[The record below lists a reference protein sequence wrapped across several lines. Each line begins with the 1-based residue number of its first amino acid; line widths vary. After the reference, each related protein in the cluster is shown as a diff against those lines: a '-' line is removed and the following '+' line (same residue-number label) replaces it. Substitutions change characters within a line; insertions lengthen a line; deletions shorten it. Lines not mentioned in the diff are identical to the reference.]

1 MGMPAAPPCSA
12 RVRRHAGH
20 TMESLRPVSLNKLR
34 SPYPAWMV
42 QLDDI
47 DWQIIAA
54 LQEDARTGYRELGR
68 QVVLTAPAV
77 ANRVRRLEEAGVILG
92 YSARI
97 DPAAVGYGVEG
108 FIHIASGG
116 RRQSHAIAAQAKAEP
131 RVLEDHRVAGQSD
144 HIIRVVAESLSALEP
159 FIEAL
164 NDDGRPMTSLVFSS
178 PKRWSPVPRPGVA

>member
-1 MGMPAAPPCSA
+1 MI
-12 RVRRHAGH
+12 
-20 TMESLRPVSLNKLR
+20 
-34 SPYPAWMV
+34 

-54 LQEDARTGYRELGR
+54 LQDDARMGYRELGR
-68 QVVLTAPAV
+68 QVSLTAPAV
-77 ANRVRRLEEAGVILG
+77 TSRVRRLEEAGVILG

-97 DPAAVGYGVEG
+97 DPAAVGYGIEG

-116 RRQSHAIAAQAKAEP
+116 RRQSYAIAAQAEAEP

-159 FIEAL
+159 FVDAL
-164 NDDGRPMTSLVFSS
+164 NDDGRPVTSLVFSS
-178 PKRWSPVPRPGVA
+178 PKRWSPIPRPQAL